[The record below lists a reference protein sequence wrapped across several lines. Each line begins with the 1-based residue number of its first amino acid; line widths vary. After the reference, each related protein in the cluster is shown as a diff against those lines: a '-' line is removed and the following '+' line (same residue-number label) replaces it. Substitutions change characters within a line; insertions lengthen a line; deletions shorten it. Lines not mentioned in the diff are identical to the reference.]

1 MRLQFE
7 AGADSCPLDHP
18 AKPTIMSRVPRS
30 LTKPRVASAFA
41 PQALQRPSLDAD
53 PEPGNASLDAY
64 SPKYLSAIWMPS
76 SYIFWYSGW
85 NCSPRF
91 VPRWKKP
98 DNVRNRD
105 TTRPNAMNGT

>member
-1 MRLQFE
+1 MCGCAFNSR
-7 AGADSCPLDHP
+7 P
-18 AKPTIMSRVPRS
+18 APTAAETEGGVM
-30 LTKPRVASAFA
+30 LFA

-91 VPRWKKP
+91 VPRWK
-98 DNVRNRD
+98 NRI
-105 TTRPNAMNGT
+105 TFAIGIRRGPMR